1 MFRIHYYFKRFL
13 EKFNIP
19 HTIGAVD
26 GTQIA
31 ITPPHEIDELYQEHL
46 YINRK
51 QYHSINCQIVSNIII
66 QTHMYPSKEYYLVN
80 L

>member
-1 MFRIHYYFKRFL
+1 M
-13 EKFNIP
+13 P

-31 ITPPHEIDELYQEHL
+31 ITPPNENDELYQEHL

-51 QYHSINCQIVSNIII
+51 QYHSINCQIVSNTNILFR
-66 QTHMYPSKEYYLVN
+66 Y
-80 L
+80 